1 VRQAGP
7 DPEPARGSG
16 STKRI
21 QSRIQSRRVEPD
33 PEPDPR
39 RAAPEPARSARR
51 AMSTDGGGPRTLK
64 VQGEVRQ
71 ENEEWE
77 ALPKN
82 APPGSKPVKY
92 TLRACEGCFD
102 LFATRRG
109 QGTKRACGK
118 DACRA
123 SLKGKPR
130 TIAPQAQHRRGEA
143 RHAAAVFGSVLPRQ
157 EELEGFF
164 GSPVQSQPSVAGGS
178 GALPPV
184 IVIIK

>member
-1 VRQAGP
+1 
-7 DPEPARGSG
+7 
-16 STKRI
+16 
-21 QSRIQSRRVEPD
+21 
-33 PEPDPR
+33 
-39 RAAPEPARSARR
+39 
-51 AMSTDGGGPRTLK
+51 MSTDGGGPRTLK

-71 ENEEWE
+71 ENEEGE

-92 TLRACEGCFD
+92 TLRACEKCFD

-130 TIAPQAQHRRGEA
+130 TIAPQAQHRGEA
-143 RHAAAVFGSVLPRQ
+143 RHAAAVFGSVLPRE